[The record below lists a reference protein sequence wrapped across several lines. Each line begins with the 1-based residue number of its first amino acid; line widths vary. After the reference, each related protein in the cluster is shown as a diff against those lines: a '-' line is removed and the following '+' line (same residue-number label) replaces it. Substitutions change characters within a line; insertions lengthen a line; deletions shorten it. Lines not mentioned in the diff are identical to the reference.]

1 VTPIH
6 TSRASTPSTTAD
18 EPDVVDPVDESVLRA
33 SSRARRRARARR
45 HRRRGGA
52 RNPFG
57 HRPERR
63 TEDEDEDEDAD
74 AGG

>member
-1 VTPIH
+1 MTPIH

-18 EPDVVDPVDESVLRA
+18 EPDVVDPVDESVLLRVVA
-33 SSRARRRARARR
+33 RPSSRARVVVVDEEALEI
-45 HRRRGGA
+45 
-52 RNPFG
+52 FG

-63 TEDEDEDEDAD
+63 TEDEDEDAD

>member
-1 VTPIH
+1 MTPIH

-18 EPDVVDPVDESVLRA
+18 EPEIVDPVDGSVLRA
-33 SSRARRRARARR
+33 SSRARRRARASSSST
-45 HRRRGGA
+45 RRRA
-52 RNPFG
+52 KPFG

-63 TEDEDEDEDAD
+63 TDDADEDAD